1 MSSLYKV
8 TEIEGKG
15 LGCVAISD
23 IKKGSLIL
31 KENPQLCVESE
42 EIKWSSGW
50 IKSLMTSFNEMIET
64 DKHEYMKLH
73 NKFNNFQNFQNT
85 DFIRN
90 CKEIHDTIIEDVKLE
105 IGKIEQ
111 NPEKAEEIFQIWAIY
126 STNSFPSGL
135 HIKTSRINHSC
146 EENAISII
154 MLNGEHQIRAIS
166 NIKAG
171 KEICINYNRDLFS
184 AFRKKQFRQMSLL
197 MGWFFECSCDLCTN
211 GVDIDN
217 DEVQIEEAEELTNDR
232 RSAIQAGLSLGH
244 LFYSLEKCKKEIS
257 LYKKMYKIG
266 KTQKIQP
273 YFLYVLLKR
282 GAFATARFGYQ
293 LYKDTDLKM
302 DAENFAKEAER
313 FGKYLGMV
321 FCYHNCSNVL

>member
-1 MSSLYKV
+1 MACHLDGPKPFWTYRRTRHQNSLDAKGKDVEMFKEKV
-8 TEIEGKG
+8 MEVVK
-15 LGCVAISD
+15 
-23 IKKGSLIL
+23 
-31 KENPQLCVESE
+31 N
-42 EIKWSSGW
+42 W
-50 IKSLMTSFNEMIET
+50 
-64 DKHEYMKLH
+64 
-73 NKFNNFQNFQNT
+73 
-85 DFIRN
+85 
-90 CKEIHDTIIEDVKLE
+90 KLE
-105 IGKIEQ
+105 ISKIEQ

-171 KEICINYNRDLFS
+171 KEIYLNYNRDLFS

-266 KTQKIQP
+266 KDQKIQP
-273 YFLYVLLKR
+273 ISLYRFLNR
-282 GAFATARFGYQ
+282 AFDTASFGYQ
-293 LYKDTDLKM
+293 LYKDADLKM
-302 DAENFAKEAER
+302 EALAFAKAAEK
-313 FGKYLGMV
+313 FGKFVGNAVVSRGKPNYWKEIYENYEKWLRIPTL
-321 FCYHNCSNVL
+321 NK